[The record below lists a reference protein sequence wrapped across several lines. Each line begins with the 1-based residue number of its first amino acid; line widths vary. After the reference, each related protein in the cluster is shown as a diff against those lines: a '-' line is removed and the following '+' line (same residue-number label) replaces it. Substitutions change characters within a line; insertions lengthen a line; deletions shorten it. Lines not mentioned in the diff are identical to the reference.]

1 MARRIPL
8 PRLTQRQREARW
20 QRERRQ
26 QTIIIVVFTVLL
38 CSAMALMVWAA
49 TNRYYDA
56 NLKPAAMIDGHG
68 LPYRLYYHERSYEL
82 VKFYADNGVPVAYEN
97 DPQLASQKADY
108 DGIAVNSLVE
118 QALLEAMARQ
128 EGYTISGADLK
139 AKYEES
145 FGQFS
150 SRHVLVKIDDAATDQ
165 AAADAAA
172 LAKAQD
178 IATQLRAAPNDQTL
192 WNTVAKTSDDPGSK
206 DSGGEIGW
214 VGRGQLVA
222 PYDEAAQKLKIGEIS
237 DPVKTDF
244 GYHVIQVKERRGADV
259 NPVVQRWIASGF
271 GMDEILLHTKFDML
285 REHFTAQAQA
295 QSATSPTEQIHLL
308 HILISLPAP
317 TSRVPTDFT
326 DALKKI
332 GEAKA
337 ELDKG
342 TDFAEVAKKYS
353 EDTTEAANGG
363 DAGWFA
369 RGQLD
374 SVSKETELFA
384 LAPGTVS
391 RQFSTTGQT
400 EFYKVVEKDP
410 ARPLTDE
417 QKTKI
422 HDSAYAYWFDKNR
435 RAHDVRK
442 LVPGYEFQ
450 P

>member
-38 CSAMALMVWAA
+38 CSAVGLMVWAGA
-49 TNRYYDA
+49 NRYYDA

-68 LPYRLYYHERSYEL
+68 LPYRLYYHERAYEL
-82 VKFYADNGVPVAYEN
+82 QKFYADNGVPAGYEN
-97 DPQLASQKADY
+97 DPSIASQKADY
-108 DGIAVNSLVE
+108 DGVAVNSLVE
-118 QALLEAMARQ
+118 QALLETAARQ
-128 EGYTISGADLK
+128 DGYTISAADLQ

-145 FGQFS
+145 FSQYN
-150 SRHVLVKIDDAATDQ
+150 SRHILVKIDSTATDQ
-165 AAADAAA
+165 VAADAAA

-178 IATQLRAAPNDQTL
+178 IAKQLRADPNNQDL
-192 WNTVAKTSDDPGSK
+192 WNTIAKTSDDTGSK

-214 VGRGQLVA
+214 VGTGQLVA
-222 PYDEAAQKLKIGEIS
+222 AYDTAARKLAIGEIS
-237 DPVKTDF
+237 DPAKSEF
-244 GYHVIQVKERRGADV
+244 GYHVIQVKERRPAAA
-259 NPVVQRWIASGF
+259 NPVVQRWLGAGF
-271 GMDEILLHTKFDML
+271 GMDEILQHTKYDMY
-285 REHFTAQAQA
+285 REHFTTVA
-295 QSATSPTEQIHLL
+295 QSQSVTSPTEQIHLL
-308 HILISLPAP
+308 HILISVPSP
-317 TSRVPTDFT
+317 TSQVPTDFT

-332 GEAKA
+332 AAMKA

-342 TDFAEVAKKYS
+342 TDFAEVAKTYS

-391 RQFSTTGQT
+391 RQFSTSGQV
-400 EFYKVVEKDP
+400 EFYKVAEKDP
-410 ARPLTDE
+410 AKALTDA
-417 QKTKI
+417 QTTKI
-422 HDSAYAYWFDKNR
+422 HDSAYAYWFDKMR
-435 RAHDVRK
+435 RVHGIQK

>member
-1 MARRIPL
+1 VARRIPL

-38 CSAMALMVWAA
+38 CSAIGLMVWAG

-56 NLKPAAMIDGHG
+56 NLKPAAMIDGHV
-68 LPYRLYYHERSYEL
+68 LPYRLYQHERDYEL
-82 VKFYADNGVPVAYEN
+82 VKFYVDSGVPAGFEN
-97 DPQLASQKADY
+97 DPQIASQKADY

-118 QALLEAMARQ
+118 QALLDAVARQ
-128 EGYTISGADLK
+128 EGYAISDADLH
-139 AKYEES
+139 AAYEDS
-145 FGQFS
+145 FSQFS
-150 SRHVLVKIDDAATDQ
+150 SRHILVKIDDTATDK

-178 IATQLRAAPNDQTL
+178 FAKQLRADPNNQDL
-192 WNTVAKTSDDPGSK
+192 WNTLAKQSDDTGSK
-206 DSGGEIGW
+206 DAGGEVGW
-214 VGRGQLVA
+214 VGKGQLVA
-222 PYDEAAQKLKIGEIS
+222 PYDEAARKLAIGQIS
-237 DPVKTDF
+237 DPVKSDF
-244 GYHVIQVKERRGADV
+244 GYHVIQVKERRPASA
-259 NPVVQRWIASGF
+259 NPVVIRWLGSGF
-271 GMDEILLHTKFDML
+271 GMGEILLHTRYDML

-295 QSATSPTEQIHLL
+295 QSVTSPTEQIHLL
-308 HILISLPAP
+308 HILIAFPAP
-317 TSRVPTDFT
+317 TSQAPTDFT

-332 GEAKA
+332 AAAKA

-342 TDFAEVAKKYS
+342 TDFADVAKKYS

-410 ARPLTDE
+410 ARALTDD
-417 QKTKI
+417 QTKKI

>member
-38 CSAMALMVWAA
+38 CSAVGLTAWSAA
-49 TNRYYDA
+49 NRYYDA
-56 NLKPAAMIDGHG
+56 NLKPAAMIDGHS
-68 LPYRLYYHERSYEL
+68 LPYRVYVHERSYEL
-82 VKFYADNGVPVAYEN
+82 VKFYADNQVPAGFEN
-97 DPQLASQKADY
+97 DPQLATQKADY

-118 QALLEAMARQ
+118 QALLESVARD
-128 EGYTISGADLK
+128 EHYTISDADLR

-145 FGQFS
+145 FGQYS
-150 SRHVLVKIDDAATDQ
+150 SRHILVKIDDTATDK

-178 IATQLRAAPNDQTL
+178 LATKLRANPNDQTL
-192 WNTVAKTSDDPGSK
+192 WNDLAKQSDDTGSK
-206 DSGGEIGW
+206 NSGGEIGW
-214 VGRGQLVA
+214 AGAGQLVA
-222 PYDEAAQKLKIGEIS
+222 EYDQAAQALKIGDIS
-237 DPVKTDF
+237 DPVKSQF
-244 GYHVIQVKERRGADV
+244 GYHVIQVKERRAASA
-259 NPVVQRWIASGF
+259 NPVVVRWLNSGF

-285 REHFTAQAQA
+285 REHFTSEAQAR
-295 QSATSPTEQIHLL
+295 SATSPTEQIHLL
-308 HILISLPAP
+308 HILISLPSP
-317 TSRVPTDFT
+317 TTKLPTDFT

-332 GEAKA
+332 AAAKA

-342 TDFAEVAKKYS
+342 TDFADVAKKYS

-374 SVSKETELFA
+374 SVTKENELFA

-391 RQFSTTGQT
+391 RQFSTSGQT
-400 EFYKVVEKDP
+400 ELYKVVEKDP
-410 ARPLTDE
+410 ARAVTDE

-422 HDSAYAYWFDKNR
+422 HDSAYAYWFDTQR
-435 RAHDVRK
+435 RVHDVRK

>member
-1 MARRIPL
+1 VARRIPL
-8 PRLTQRQREARW
+8 PRLTQRQRQARW

-38 CSAMALMVWAA
+38 CSAVGLMVWSA

-56 NLKPAAMIDGHG
+56 NLKPAAMIDGHQ
-68 LPYRLYYHERSYEL
+68 LPYRLYYHERDYEL
-82 VKFYADNGVPVAYEN
+82 VKFYSDSGVPVGSEN
-97 DPQLASQKADY
+97 DPQLAQQKSDY

-118 QALLEAMARQ
+118 QALLDAMGRQ
-128 EGYTISGADLK
+128 ESYAISDADLH
-139 AKYEES
+139 ATYEES
-145 FGQFS
+145 FSQFN
-150 SRHVLVKIDDAATDQ
+150 SRHILVAIDATATDQ

-178 IATQLRAAPNDQTL
+178 FATQLRADPNNQDL
-192 WNTVAKTSDDPGSK
+192 WNTLAKSSDDTGSK
-206 DSGGEIGW
+206 DAGGEVGW
-214 VGRGQLVA
+214 AGKGQLVA
-222 PYDEAAQKLKIGEIS
+222 PYDEAAAKLKVGEIS
-237 DPVKTDF
+237 DPVKSTF
-244 GYHVIQVKERRGADV
+244 GYHVIQVKERRAAAT
-259 NPVVQRWIASGF
+259 NPVIQRWLANGF
-271 GMDEILLHTKFDML
+271 GMDEILLHTRYDML
-285 REHFTAQAQA
+285 RDHFTAQAQA

-308 HILISLPAP
+308 HILISLPSP
-317 TSRVPTDFT
+317 TSGVPTDFT

-332 GEAKA
+332 QDAKA
-337 ELDKG
+337 AIDNG

-353 EDTTEAANGG
+353 EDTTEAPNGG

-391 RQFSTTGQT
+391 RQFSSNGQT

-410 ARPLTDE
+410 ARALTDE

-435 RAHDVRK
+435 SVHDVRK

>member
-1 MARRIPL
+1 VARRIPL

-38 CSAMALMVWAA
+38 CSAIGLMLWAG

-56 NLKPAAMIDGHG
+56 NLKPAATIDGHD
-68 LPYRLYYHERSYEL
+68 LPYRLYNHERDYEL
-82 VKFYADNGVPVAYEN
+82 VKFYQDNGVPVGFEN
-97 DPQLASQKADY
+97 DPQLAGQKADY
-108 DGIAVNSLVE
+108 NGIAVNSLVE
-118 QALLEAMARQ
+118 QVLLETVARQ
-128 EGYTISGADLK
+128 EGYAVPDADLR
-139 AKYEES
+139 AKYDES
-145 FGQFS
+145 FGQYN
-150 SRHVLVKIDDAATDQ
+150 SRHILVKIDDTATDK
-165 AAADAAA
+165 AAADSAA

-178 IATQLRAAPNDQTL
+178 FAKQLRADPNNQTL
-192 WNTVAKTSDDPGSK
+192 WNNLAQQSDDPGSK
-206 DSGGEIGW
+206 NAGGVVGW
-214 VGRGQLVA
+214 VGKGQLVA
-222 PYDEAAQKLKIGEIS
+222 VYDSAAATLKIGDIS
-237 DPVKTDF
+237 DPVKSDF
-244 GYHVIQVKERRGADV
+244 GYHVIQVTERRASGA
-259 NPVVQRWIASGF
+259 NPVIQRWLNSGF
-271 GMDEILLHTKFDML
+271 GMNEILLHTKYDIL
-285 REHFTAQAQA
+285 REHFTTVAQS

-317 TSRVPTDFT
+317 TSQAPAEFT
-326 DALKKI
+326 AALKKI
-332 GEAKA
+332 GDVKA

-342 TDFAEVAKKYS
+342 TDFAAVATKYS
-353 EDTTEAANGG
+353 EDTKEAATGG

-374 SVSKETELFA
+374 SASKETELFA

-391 RQFSTTGQT
+391 RQFSTTGQA

-410 ARPLTDE
+410 ARALTDE

-435 RAHDVRK
+435 RAHGVRK

>member
-8 PRLTQRQREARW
+8 PRLTQRQRQARW

-38 CSAMALMVWAA
+38 CSAIGLMVWAG

-56 NLKPAAMIDGHG
+56 NLKPAAMIDGHA
-68 LPYRLYYHERSYEL
+68 LPYRLYYHERDYEL
-82 VKFYADNGVPVAYEN
+82 VKFYQDNGVPAEFEN
-97 DPQLASQKADY
+97 DPQIASQKADY

-118 QALLEAMARQ
+118 QALLDAMVRQ
-128 EGYTISGADLK
+128 EGYSISAADLQ

-145 FGQFS
+145 FGQFN
-150 SRHVLVKIDDAATDQ
+150 SRHILVKIDDTATDK

-172 LAKAQD
+172 LAKAQGF
-178 IATQLRAAPNDQTL
+178 ATQLRADPNNQDL
-192 WNTVAKTSDDPGSK
+192 WNTLAKQSDDTGSK
-206 DSGGEIGW
+206 DAGGEVGW
-214 VGRGQLVA
+214 VGQGQLVA
-222 PYDEAAQKLKIGEIS
+222 AYETAANKLKIGEIS
-237 DPVKTDF
+237 DPVKSDF
-244 GYHVIQVKERRGADV
+244 GYHVIQVKERRSAGE
-259 NPVVQRWIASGF
+259 NPVVVRWLGSGF
-271 GMDEILLHTKFDML
+271 GMDEILLHTRYDVL
-285 REHFTAQAQA
+285 REHFTAVAQA
-295 QSATSPTEQIHLL
+295 QSVTSPTEQIHLL

-317 TSRVPTDFT
+317 TSQVPTDFT

-332 GEAKA
+332 AAAKA

-342 TDFAEVAKKYS
+342 TDFAEVAKTYS

-391 RQFSTTGQT
+391 RQFSNTGQT

-410 ARPLTDE
+410 AKDLTDD

-435 RAHDVRK
+435 RAHDIRK

>member
-1 MARRIPL
+1 VARRIPL
-8 PRLTQRQREARW
+8 PRLTQRQRQARW

-26 QTIIIVVFTVLL
+26 QAIIIVVFTVLL
-38 CSAMALMVWAA
+38 CSAVGLMVWAA

-68 LPYRLYYHERSYEL
+68 LPYRLYYHERDYEL
-82 VKFYADNGVPVAYEN
+82 VKFYADNGVPKGFEN
-97 DPQLASQKADY
+97 DPQLASQKANY

-118 QALLEAMARQ
+118 QALLETMAR
-128 EGYTISGADLK
+128 ETGYAISDADLR

-145 FGQFS
+145 FSQFN
-150 SRHVLVKIDDAATDQ
+150 SRHILVAIDATATDK

-178 IATQLRAAPNDQTL
+178 IAKQLRANPNDQDL
-192 WNTVAKTSDDPGSK
+192 WNTLAKTSDDPGSK
-206 DSGGEIGW
+206 DSGGEVGW
-214 VGRGQLVA
+214 VGAGQLVA
-222 PYDEAAQKLKIGEIS
+222 PYDAAAAKAKVGEIL

-244 GYHVIQVKERRGADV
+244 GYHVIQVKERRAAAA
-259 NPVVQRWIASGF
+259 NPVVQRWLGGGF
-271 GMDEILLHTKFDML
+271 GMDEILLHTKYDML
-285 REHFTAQAQA
+285 REHFTAIA
-295 QSATSPTEQIHLL
+295 QSESVVSPTLQIHLL

-317 TSRVPTDFT
+317 TTQVPTDFT

-332 GEAKA
+332 GDAKA
-337 ELDKG
+337 ALDKG

-374 SVSKETELFA
+374 SVSKENELFA

-391 RQFSTTGQT
+391 RQFSTSGQT

-410 ARPLTDE
+410 AKDLTDA

-442 LVPGYEFQ
+442 LVPGYEFT

>member
-8 PRLTQRQREARW
+8 PRLTQRQRKARW

-38 CSAMALMVWAA
+38 CSAVGLMVWAG

-68 LPYRLYYHERSYEL
+68 LPYRLYFHERNYEL
-82 VKFYADNGVPVAYEN
+82 VKFYQGSGVPVGLEN

-118 QALLEAMARQ
+118 QALLETVARQ
-128 EGYTISGADLK
+128 EGYTISDAALR
-139 AKYEES
+139 AKYNES
-145 FGQFS
+145 FGQFN
-150 SRHVLVKIDDAATDQ
+150 SRHILVKIDDTATDK

-178 IATQLRAAPNDQTL
+178 FAKQLRAAPNDQAL
-192 WNTVAKTSDDPGSK
+192 WNTLAKQSDDTGSK
-206 DSGGEIGW
+206 DAGGEVGW
-214 VGRGQLVA
+214 VGKGQLVA
-222 PYDEAAQKLKIGEIS
+222 PYDEAATKLKTGEIS
-237 DPVKTDF
+237 DPVKSDF
-244 GYHVIQVKERRGADV
+244 GYHVIQVKERRAADA
-259 NPVVQRWIASGF
+259 NPLVRRWLTSGF
-271 GMDEILLHTKFDML
+271 GMDEILLHTKYDML
-285 REHFTAQAQA
+285 REHFTAVAQS

-308 HILISLPAP
+308 HILISLPSP
-317 TSRVPTDFT
+317 TSQVPTDFT

-332 GEAKA
+332 GAAKA

-374 SVSKETELFA
+374 SVSKEIELFA

-391 RQFSTTGQT
+391 RQFSTIGQT

-410 ARPLTDE
+410 ARALTDE

-422 HDSAYAYWFDKNR
+422 HDSGYAYWFDKNR
-435 RAHDVRK
+435 RAHGVRK

>member
-1 MARRIPL
+1 VARRIPL

-38 CSAMALMVWAA
+38 CSAIGLMVWAG

-56 NLKPAAMIDGHG
+56 NLKPAAMIDGHV
-68 LPYRLYYHERSYEL
+68 LPYRLYYHERDYEL
-82 VKFYADNGVPVAYEN
+82 VKFYVDSGVPAGYEN

-118 QALLEAMARQ
+118 QALLDAVARQ
-128 EGYTISGADLK
+128 EGYAISDADLR
-139 AKYEES
+139 ATYEDS
-145 FGQFS
+145 FGQFN
-150 SRHVLVKIDDAATDQ
+150 SRHILVKIDGTATDK

-178 IATQLRAAPNDQTL
+178 FAKRLRADPNDQDL
-192 WNTVAKTSDDPGSK
+192 WNTLAKQSDDTGSK
-206 DSGGEIGW
+206 DAGGEIGW
-214 VGRGQLVA
+214 VGKGQLVA
-222 PYDEAAQKLKIGEIS
+222 PYDEAARKLAIGEIS
-237 DPVKTDF
+237 DPVKSDF
-244 GYHVIQVKERRGADV
+244 GYHVIQVKERRPASA
-259 NPVVQRWIASGF
+259 NPVVIRWLGSGF
-271 GMDEILLHTKFDML
+271 GMDEILLHTRYDML

-295 QSATSPTEQIHLL
+295 QSVTSPTEQIHLL

-317 TSRVPTDFT
+317 TSQVPTDFT

-332 GEAKA
+332 AAAKA

-342 TDFAEVAKKYS
+342 TDFADVAKQYS

-410 ARPLTDE
+410 ARSLTDD
-417 QKTKI
+417 QTKKI

-442 LVPGYEFQ
+442 LVPGHEFQ

>member
-38 CSAMALMVWAA
+38 CSAMGLMVWAA

-82 VKFYADNGVPVAYEN
+82 VKFYADNGVPPQFEN
-97 DPQLASQKADY
+97 DPQLQSQKADY

-118 QALLEAMARQ
+118 QALLEVMARQ
-128 EGYTISGADLK
+128 EGHKISDADLK
-139 AKYEES
+139 ATYEES
-145 FGQFS
+145 FGQFN
-150 SRHVLVKIDDAATDQ
+150 SRHILVKIDDTATDK

-178 IATQLRAAPNDQTL
+178 IAMQLRANPNDQAL
-192 WNTVAKTSDDPGSK
+192 WNTLAKTSDDPGSK
-206 DSGGEIGW
+206 GSGGEVGW
-214 VGRGQLVA
+214 VGKGQLVA
-222 PYDEAAQKLKIGEIS
+222 PYDEAAHKLKLGEIS

-244 GYHVIQVKERRGADV
+244 GYHVIQVKERRDAAA
-259 NPVVQRWIASGF
+259 NPVVQRWLASGF
-271 GMDEILLHTKFDML
+271 GMDEILLHTKYDML

-308 HILISLPAP
+308 HILISLPSP

-326 DALKKI
+326 NALKKI

-342 TDFAEVAKKYS
+342 TDFAEVATKYS
-353 EDTTEAANGG
+353 EDSTEAAKGG

-374 SVSKETELFA
+374 SVAKETELFA

-410 ARPLTDE
+410 ARELTEE

>member
-1 MARRIPL
+1 VARRIPL

-26 QTIIIVVFTVLL
+26 QTIIVVVFTVLL
-38 CSAMALMVWAA
+38 CSAVGLMLWAG
-49 TNRYYDA
+49 TSRYYDA
-56 NLKPAAMIDGHG
+56 NLKPAAMIDGHE
-68 LPYRLYYHERSYEL
+68 LPYRLYYHERDYEL
-82 VKFYADNGVPVAYEN
+82 VKFYQDNGVPVGFEN
-97 DPQLASQKADY
+97 DPQLASQKRDY
-108 DGIAVNSLVE
+108 DGVAVNSLVE
-118 QALLEAMARQ
+118 QVLLDTMARQ
-128 EGYTISGADLK
+128 EHYTITDADLR

-145 FGQFS
+145 FGQFN
-150 SRHVLVKIDDAATDQ
+150 SRHILVKVDDAATDK
-165 AAADAAA
+165 AAADAAS

-178 IATQLRAAPNDQTL
+178 LAKQLRADPNNQNL
-192 WNTVAKTSDDPGSK
+192 WNTLAKQSDDTGSK

-214 VGRGQLVA
+214 VGKGQLVA
-222 PYDEAAQKLKIGEIS
+222 PYEAAAINLKIGEIS
-237 DPVKTDF
+237 DPVKTTF
-244 GYHVIQVKERRGADV
+244 GYHVIQVKERRAADA
-259 NPVVQRWIASGF
+259 NPVIQRWLNAGF
-271 GMDEILLHTKFDML
+271 GMGEILLHTRYDML
-285 REHFTAQAQA
+285 REHFTAVAQE
-295 QSATSPTEQIHLL
+295 QSVTSPTEQIHLL
-308 HILISLPAP
+308 HIVVSLPAP
-317 TSRVPTDFT
+317 TSQVPTDFT
-326 DALKKI
+326 NALKKI
-332 GEAKA
+332 GELKA

-384 LAPGTVS
+384 LAAGAVS

-400 EFYKVVEKDP
+400 EFYKVTEKDP
-410 ARPLTDE
+410 ARALSDE

>member
-8 PRLTQRQREARW
+8 PRLTQRQRQARW

-38 CSAMALMVWAA
+38 CSAIGLMIWAG

-56 NLKPAAMIDGHG
+56 NLKPAAMIDGHA
-68 LPYRLYYHERSYEL
+68 LPYRLYFHERDYEL
-82 VKFYADNGVPVAYEN
+82 VKFYQDNGVPPGLEN

-108 DGIAVNSLVE
+108 NGIAVNSLVE
-118 QALLEAMARQ
+118 QALLDAVAHQ
-128 EGYTISGADLK
+128 DGYSISATDLQ

-145 FGQFS
+145 FSQYN
-150 SRHVLVKIDDAATDQ
+150 SRHVLVQIDDTATDK

-178 IATQLRAAPNDQTL
+178 VATQLRADPNDQDL
-192 WNTVAKTSDDPGSK
+192 WNTIAKQSDDPGSK

-214 VGRGQLVA
+214 VGNGELVTE
-222 PYDEAAQKLKIGEIS
+222 YDTAARALKIGEIS
-237 DPVKTDF
+237 DPVKSQF
-244 GYHVIQVKERRGADV
+244 GYHVIQVKERRAAAA
-259 NPVVQRWIASGF
+259 NPVVQRWLSSGV
-271 GMDEILLHTKFDML
+271 GLDEILLHTNYDLL
-285 REHFTAQAQA
+285 RLHYTATAQQEAV
-295 QSATSPTEQIHLL
+295 TSPTEQIHLL
-308 HILISLPAP
+308 HILISLPSP
-317 TSRVPTDFT
+317 TSQLPTDFT

-332 GEAKA
+332 GDAKA

-374 SVSKETELFA
+374 SVTKETELFA
-384 LAPGTVS
+384 LAPGTIS

-400 EFYKVVEKDP
+400 EFYKVAEKDP
-410 ARPLTDE
+410 ARALTDD

-422 HDSAYAYWFDKNR
+422 HDSAYAYWFDTNR
-435 RAHDVRK
+435 RVHDVRK

>member
-8 PRLTQRQREARW
+8 PRLTQRQRQARW

-38 CSAMALMVWAA
+38 SSAIGLMVWAG
-49 TNRYYDA
+49 TNRYYEI
-56 NLKPAAMIDGHG
+56 NLKPAAMIDGHV
-68 LPYRLYYHERSYEL
+68 LPYRLYFHERDYEL
-82 VKFYADNGVPVAYEN
+82 VKFYQDNGVPAGSEN

-118 QALLEAMARQ
+118 QALLDSVAHQ
-128 EGYTISGADLK
+128 DGYTISPADLQ

-145 FGQFS
+145 FGQYS
-150 SRHVLVKIDDAATDQ
+150 SRHILVKIDETNTDT

-172 LAKAQD
+172 LAKAKA
-178 IATQLRAAPNDQTL
+178 IAAQLRADPNNQEL
-192 WNTVAKTSDDPGSK
+192 WNTVAQGSDDTGSK
-206 DSGGEIGW
+206 DSGGEIGF
-214 VGRGQLVA
+214 VGNGELVKE
-222 PYDEAAQKLKIGEIS
+222 YDTAARALQVGEIS
-237 DPVKTDF
+237 DPVKSQF
-244 GYHVIQVKERRGADV
+244 GYHVIQVKERRGAAA
-259 NPVVQRWIASGF
+259 NPVIQRWLASGF
-271 GMDEILLHTKFDML
+271 GMDEILLHTKYDML
-285 REHFTAQAQA
+285 REHYTAVAQAQA
-295 QSATSPTEQIHLL
+295 ATSPTEQIHLL
-308 HILISLPAP
+308 HILISLPSP
-317 TSRVPTDFT
+317 TSQVPTDFT

-332 GEAKA
+332 SDAKA

-374 SVSKETELFA
+374 SVSKENELFA
-384 LAPGTVS
+384 LAPGTIS
-391 RQFSTTGQT
+391 RQFSTIGQS

-410 ARPLTDE
+410 ARALTDA
-417 QKTKI
+417 QSTKI

-435 RAHDVRK
+435 RVHDVQK